1 MVFLHQ
7 EALLHPE
14 VNPLDEG
21 FKHCYLLSLSVKSIQ
36 QPALVTKLSEAL
48 LLDVAF
54 SLTLRVTHSIGL
66 R

>member
-1 MVFLHQ
+1 MKDLNIVT
-7 EALLHPE
+7 
-14 VNPLDEG
+14 
-21 FKHCYLLSLSVKSIQ
+21 YSLCVKSIP